1 MNTTKNIENTE
12 NIENIE
18 NNNNNDTCKHY
29 KWSFGETY
37 EQSKRKNNNKNN
49 GNVETTAY
57 LAALNHDEHSWETL
71 NSNQAE
77 FSNKREE
84 IEHKLSERDI
94 LPRTSMN
101 PFMQSNN
108 FSEDIDT
115 FLKPQGTKLTNEK

>member
-1 MNTTKNIENTE
+1 MEA
-12 NIENIE
+12 
-18 NNNNNDTCKHY
+18 DDCKHY
-29 KWSFGETY
+29 KWSLGETY
-37 EQSKRKNNNKNN
+37 EQSKRNSNNNGNSKNN

-77 FSNKREE
+77 SSNKREE

-101 PFMQSNN
+101 PFMPNNN

-115 FLKPQGTKLTNEK
+115 FLKPQGTKLSNEITN

>member
-1 MNTTKNIENTE
+1 ME
-12 NIENIE
+12 
-18 NNNNNDTCKHY
+18 KHF

-37 EQSKRKNNNKNN
+37 ERSKRNSNSNNNS
-49 GNVETTAY
+49 NVESTAY

-71 NSNQAE
+71 NTNSH
-77 FSNKREE
+77 NKREE

-94 LPRTSMN
+94 VPRTNMN
-101 PFMQSNN
+101 PFMPNNN

>member
-1 MNTTKNIENTE
+1 MEA
-12 NIENIE
+12 
-18 NNNNNDTCKHY
+18 DDCKHY

-37 EQSKRKNNNKNN
+37 EQSKRNSNNNNNSKNN

-71 NSNQAE
+71 NSN
-77 FSNKREE
+77 SHNKREE

-94 LPRTSMN
+94 LPRTNMN
-101 PFMQSNN
+101 PFMPNNN

-115 FLKPQGTKLTNEK
+115 FLKPQGTKLSNEITN